1 MLVDVEVLVEVDVE
15 LVVDVEV
22 LVEVVAGSV
31 VELLDVVL
39 GVLLDVVLDVVV
51 ISTKSE
57 TEPAVPLLHAVVL
70 TAAAAITVSRQWRV
84 RWRRIPS

>member
-1 MLVDVEVLVEVDVE
+1 VLVDVEVLVEVDVE

-22 LVEVVAGSV
+22 LVELVELVGGSV

-39 GVLLDVVLDVVV
+39 DVLLDVGLDVVV

-57 TEPAVPLLHAVVL
+57 TEPAVPLSHAVVL
-70 TAAAAITVSRQWRV
+70 TAAATITVSR
-84 RWRRIPS
+84 